1 MLKRVG
7 LLVALVLALPFAAF
21 AGSQVDFTNAGGTLT
36 GNSSGLSLT
45 GSTLIAVNGIGNNGL
60 VTGINLGSFS
70 FSTGA
75 LTSGNL
81 LQGGV
86 FAGGGSVVIMGNG
99 INGVPAGTIFNG
111 SFEGPVSWNLITLA
125 NGTHNYTLTG
135 AISGTFWNGKSAEG
149 ATVQISWNTGKGYF
163 NGRVKEGSG
172 DTNIGSGVAPEP
184 GTLVLFG
191 TGLLG
196 IAGALRKRLQA

>member
-45 GSTLIAVNGIGNNGL
+45 GSTLIAVNGIGSNGL

-75 LTSGNL
+75 LTNGNL
-81 LQGGV
+81 LQGGT

-135 AISGTFWNGKSAEG
+135 AISGTFWSGKSAEG

>member
-21 AGSQVDFTNAGGTLT
+21 AGSQVDITNAGGTLT

-45 GSTLIAVNGIGNNGL
+45 GSTLIAVNGIGSNGL

-81 LQGGV
+81 LQGGI